1 MHVNKSYHLLCE
13 QYYLTCATARI
24 GDIRKLRYQINGVGE
39 YNLQRET
46 CLLATQRVGLH
57 TYKVQMLFKVS
68 TINKR
73 QTNFWV
79 IPVYRKY
86 IVT

>member
-13 QYYLTCATARI
+13 QYYLTCATERI

-57 TYKVQMLFKVS
+57 TYKV
-68 TINKR
+68 
-73 QTNFWV
+73 
-79 IPVYRKY
+79 
-86 IVT
+86 